1 MLKVYTLLGI
11 LVCTPVAM
19 LAAVQESSYNPEAVR
34 ELVLGYDQFVKGNYT
49 EAMERIGLAV
59 TYDESSVFLKV
70 LYAEVLFRA
79 GRHSDV
85 IEMLEPIVARG
96 DSIDTQVYKMLAVC
110 YQATGDT
117 KEAIRHYKQV
127 LKQEPDEKWIRRRL
141 LELLSQESRYQEMI
155 PFYKPLL
162 DPEDPDYP
170 VDLYQLGTIYLRI
183 GGREPAR
190 EYLEKAVE
198 VDSTLADAHQLL
210 GNLSEIQGRWNE
222 ALEHYLTFIELQP
235 NKAEQILNRVLA
247 VALHSAYPGYSGWKS
262 ADSVFAGEDS
272 STWRGFLTKLED
284 KMAEGDSLNPVF
296 SRVMA
301 IGYEALGNPEKSI
314 SLYQEILRNQPADKM
329 SRRGLLRVL
338 NSQGRYQEMIPVY
351 ELLLDAEDNNYPHD
365 LFQMG
370 NLYLRTGERE
380 KAREY
385 LEKCVAAD
393 SSLAEGYLLLG
404 NIHQQENRWRQ
415 SLVDYLNYLE
425 LNPEALTR
433 LFDRLLLVSIRA
445 EDFEASIALL
455 ESVLA
460 DQDTSDLAREQLGTL
475 YYHADR
481 FEEALRLLEPLKQQK
496 TLSDNGHYTLGFL
509 YSRLER
515 LDDAVEAFNKVKAAQ
530 PDFLPVYL
538 VLGRLYFNQKEL
550 DRAEGVFK
558 EGLGLVPED
567 DKENRREF
575 TFALAN
581 VYHEQ
586 GHNSKTESYLK
597 QVLEDNPDY
606 APALNYL
613 GYFYAERGM
622 KLEEARRLINRA
634 LEKDPKNGHYIDSLG
649 WVLFKMGHTEEAL
662 GHIKASLKALGDHSE
677 VYEHLGD
684 IYHAMGQP
692 EQAREAW
699 SKSLELDNDN
709 LELKEK
715 LKRLEAGRSTTRS
728 DR

>member
-1 MLKVYTLLGI
+1 MLKVYTFLGI
-11 LVCTPVAM
+11 LLCSPMAM

-34 ELVLGYDQFVKGNYT
+34 ELVLGYEQFVKGNYT
-49 EAMERIGLAV
+49 EAMERIGLAI

-79 GRHSDV
+79 SRHADV
-85 IEMLEPIVARG
+85 IEVLKPIVARR
-96 DSIDTQVYKMLAVC
+96 DSLDTQVYKMLAVC
-110 YQATGDT
+110 YQATGDK

-127 LKQEPDEKWIRRRL
+127 LKQDPDERWVRRRL
-141 LELLSQESRYQEMI
+141 LELLNQESRYQEMLSV
-155 PFYKPLL
+155 YKPLL

-198 VDSTLADAHQLL
+198 ADSSLADAHQLL

-222 ALEHYLTFIELQP
+222 SLEHYLAFIELQP

-247 VALHSAYPGYSGWKS
+247 VALHSAYPSFSGWKS
-262 ADSVFAGEDS
+262 ADSVFASEDS
-272 STWRGFLTKLED
+272 STWRGFLKKLED
-284 KMAEGDSLNPVF
+284 KVAEGDSLNPVF

-301 IGYEALGNPEKSI
+301 IGYEALGHPEKSI
-314 SLYQEILRNQPADKM
+314 SLYQEILRNQPEDKM

-338 NSQGRYQEMIPVY
+338 NSQGSYQEMIPVY
-351 ELLLDAEDNNYPHD
+351 ELLLDPEDSNYPRD
-365 LFQMG
+365 LFQIG
-370 NLYLRTGERE
+370 NLYLQTGKRE

-404 NIHQQENRWRQ
+404 NIHQQEDRWRQ
-415 SLVDYLNYLE
+415 SMVDYLNCLE
-425 LNPEALTR
+425 LNPGALPR
-433 LFDRLLLVSIRA
+433 LFNQLLLVSVRA
-445 EDFEASIALL
+445 EDFEAPIAML

-460 DQDTSDLAREQLGTL
+460 GQDTSDLAREQLGTL

-481 FEEALRLLEPLKQQK
+481 FEEALRLLEPLEQQK
-496 TLSDNGHYTLGFL
+496 TLSDNGHYTLGFV

-515 LDDAVEAFNKVKAAQ
+515 LDDAVEAFNKIKAAQ

-538 VLGRLYFNQKEL
+538 VLGRLYFNLKEL
-550 DRAEGVFK
+550 DRAVSVFN
-558 EGLGLVPED
+558 EGLKLVPED

-575 TFALAN
+575 TFAMAN

-586 GHNSKTESYLK
+586 GDNSRTESYLK
-597 QVLEDNPDY
+597 QVLKDNPDY

-622 KLEEARRLINRA
+622 KLKEAHRLINRA

-649 WVLFKMGHTEEAL
+649 WVLFKMGHNEEAL
-662 GHIKASLKALGDHSE
+662 DYIKASLKALGDHPE
-677 VYEHLGD
+677 VCEHLGD

-692 EQAREAW
+692 ELAREAW
-699 SKSLELDNDN
+699 NKSLELDSDN

-715 LKRLEAGRSTTRS
+715 LERLEAGRTTTES